1 VLQFGFV
8 FGWLRSAAPLIE
20 VRWLLDRTWLVFLC
34 SMYAAGALVLRFSLR
49 HADDPHRAPPI
60 DLAAQ
65 RRAVRHPA
73 VHADLRR
80 AVRAGVAPNHAMSL
94 AVLSLPLIPL
104 TWAYAI
110 LRYRLM
116 DVDVIFQ
123 EGYVYTLA
131 TVAVLAIFYG
141 MIFAVSR
148 TNDVNGTALV
158 ALILIAAFVC
168 SSRFATGFRSS
179 STATTST
186 KTATTTGAR

>member
-1 VLQFGFV
+1 
-8 FGWLRSAAPLIE
+8 
-20 VRWLLDRTWLVFLC
+20 VFLC
-34 SMYAAGALVLRFSLR
+34 SMYAAGALVLAFQLR
-49 HADDPHRAPPI
+49 HADDPIVRRQF

-73 VHADLRR
+73 VHAGFTPLPYVLGVGAESRHESGG
-80 AVRAGVAPNHAMSL
+80 AV
-94 AVLSLPLIPL
+94 LPLIPL

-158 ALILIAAFVC
+158 ALILIAAFVFQ
-168 SSRFATGFRSS
+168 RFATGFRSS